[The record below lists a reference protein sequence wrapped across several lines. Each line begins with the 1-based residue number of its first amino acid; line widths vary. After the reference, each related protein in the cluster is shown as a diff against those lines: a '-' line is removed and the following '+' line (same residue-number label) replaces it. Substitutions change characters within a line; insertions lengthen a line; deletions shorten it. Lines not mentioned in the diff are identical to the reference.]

1 MSQDGK
7 LPPEEDRFYS
17 NSVDLA
23 KNVVHIVK
31 DTNKRG
37 ITNIAPG
44 LLDFC
49 MLYIGGYDKKAAIV
63 NFVKSSYPHWEQIRK
78 KEVKFFAENA
88 GSVFSQFPGGNV
100 QAFGALYEAKDK
112 EGKPALADATIET
125 LWGYF
130 HSLVKIS
137 IKFIYRERE
146 NKDYT
151 EHFGK
156 INPEKEASLWSL
168 DLNPKAKVA
177 S

>member
-7 LPPEEDRFYS
+7 LPPEEDRFYN

-23 KNVVHIVK
+23 KYVVHVVK

-37 ITNIAPG
+37 ITNIDSG

-49 MLYIGGYDKKAAIV
+49 VLYIGGYDRKAAIV
-63 NFVKSSYPHWEQIRK
+63 NFVKSSYSHWEQIRK

-88 GSVFSQFPGGNV
+88 GSVFNQFPGGNV
-100 QAFGALYEAKDK
+100 KAFGVLYQAKDK
-112 EGKPALADATIET
+112 EGKPALSDDVIET
-125 LWGYF
+125 LWKYF

-137 IKFIYRERE
+137 IKFIYKERK

-151 EHFGK
+151 EHFK
-156 INPEKEASLWSL
+156 IVDPEAQAKLWSITL
-168 DLNPKAKVA
+168 
-177 S
+177 